1 MSRKNTSLKSK
12 ISEYNATGEIRMKEF
27 CEPVVYT
34 VRGTKFYVTGEEVE
48 TDKNT
53 LKELVMNFLKREGVI
68 EDDAIQ

>member
-1 MSRKNTSLKSK
+1 
-12 ISEYNATGEIRMKEF
+12 MKEF

-34 VRGTKFYVTGEEVE
+34 VRGTKFYVTGEEIE

>member
-12 ISEYNATGEIRMKEF
+12 ISEYNAIGEIRMKEF

-48 TDKNT
+48 TDNNK
-53 LKELVMNFLKREGVI
+53 LKDLIINFLKREGVI
-68 EDDAIQ
+68 EDDAI